1 MLEGLGIRN
10 QLNACD
16 LKGILM
22 EATAVVLG
30 ETLGLQFGGQ
40 GQRHQDYHQHL
51 LLSGMATAIGFS
63 IPLSGS
69 GSVQLAY
76 TYQVQ
81 TFTSSSLDE
90 A

>member
-16 LKGILM
+16 LLKGILM

-51 LLSGMATAIGFS
+51 LLSGTATAIGFS

-69 GSVQLAY
+69 ASVQLAY
-76 TYQVQ
+76 TYLGPDIYLQ
-81 TFTSSSLDE
+81 
-90 A
+90 